1 MNTQCVQP
9 LFLLRGLGGWGGV
22 VNPTTKFSNRG
33 LVDRTSSFKGGL
45 LGKRVTFFRG
55 VAVFT

>member
-9 LFLLRGLGGWGGV
+9 LFLLRGLGGGGGV

-45 LGKRVTFFRG
+45 LGKRG
-55 VAVFT
+55 